1 METPRTVEI
10 ANADL
15 VRAARILA
23 IRSRRETTGLF
34 AGGYVSAFRGG
45 GIEFEESRPYVP
57 GDDVRSIDWNATAR
71 RGEPY
76 VKRFREERDRTVL
89 LALDVSA
96 SMRFGSAGRA
106 MASTAAHAAA
116 LLAVA
121 AGRAGDR
128 VGLLA
133 FDESIRAALPPAR
146 GDAHIWSLIRTAVEV
161 AERSGGRTRIETAL
175 DGLRRYAGRRAAIL
189 LFSDFRD
196 EAILADGA
204 GALRAK
210 LVALARRHD
219 LVAAI
224 LCDPRDERLPAAG
237 TLRLADPERPA
248 GVWVLHSS
256 SGRARARY
264 RAAAALRRRRLEL
277 ALRTAGADLLMLRTD
292 RDPLRALT
300 RFFRERA
307 ARPRVAS

>member
-1 METPRTVEI
+1 MEAPRSVEI

-15 VRAARILA
+15 LRAARILA

-34 AGGYVSAFRGG
+34 AGGYASAFRGA

-71 RGEPY
+71 NGEPY
-76 VKRFREERDRTVL
+76 VKRFREERDRTLL

-106 MASTAAHAAA
+106 MAATAAHAAA

-128 VGLLA
+128 VGLVA
-133 FDESIRAALPPAR
+133 FDASVRAALPPAR
-146 GDAHIWSLIRTAVEV
+146 GDAHVWSLIRTAVAV
-161 AERSGGRTRIETAL
+161 AERSGGETRLEVAL
-175 DGLRRYAGRRAAIL
+175 DALRLYAGRGAAIV

-196 EAILADGA
+196 RAILGDGA
-204 GALRAK
+204 SALRAK
-210 LVALARRHD
+210 LVALARRTD

-224 LCDPRDERLPAAG
+224 LGDPRDEQLPAAG
-237 TLRLADPERPA
+237 DLRLADPERPG
-248 GVWVLHSS
+248 GVWVFHSGS
-256 SGRARARY
+256 RRARERY
-264 RAAAALRRRRLEL
+264 RAAAAHRRQRLEL
-277 ALRTAGADLLMLRTD
+277 ALRTAGADLLGLRAD

-307 ARPRVAS
+307 ARQRVAS